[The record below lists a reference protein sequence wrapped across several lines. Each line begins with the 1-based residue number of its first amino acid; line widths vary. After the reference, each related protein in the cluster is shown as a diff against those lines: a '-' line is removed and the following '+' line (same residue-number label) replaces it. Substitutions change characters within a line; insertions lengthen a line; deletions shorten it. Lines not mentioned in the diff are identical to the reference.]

1 MYPGRRKFVK
11 QTGGLIGLLLA
22 AGFVRAEEWNRIAFE
37 GKQLDDVIRGLGGNG
52 AQESAEVVILAPE
65 IAENGAVVPMQIIS
79 KVNKT
84 ESIAIVVEKNPNPLA
99 AHSGWHLAGY
109 SDAREDGADLQRVRI
124 GTCWRQIL
132 LQRQGNQDHAR
143 RVRRLDSSCVYRR
156 QANLPILCAVP
167 LILN

>member
-1 MYPGRRKFVK
+1 MYLGRRKFVK
-11 QTGGLIGLLLA
+11 QTGGLISLLLA

-79 KVNKT
+79 KLNKT

-99 AHSGWHLAGY
+99 ANFTIPDGTLPDIQTRVKMAQTCSVYALVRAGGKFFY
-109 SDAREDGADLQRVRI
+109 NAKVI
-124 GTCWRQIL
+124 KIT
-132 LQRQGNQDHAR
+132 QGG
-143 RVRRLDSSCVYRR
+143 CGG
-156 QANLPILCAVP
+156 
-167 LILN
+167 

>member
-22 AGFVRAEEWNRIAFE
+22 AGFVRTEEWNRIAFE

-79 KVNKT
+79 KLNKT
-84 ESIAIVVEKNPNPLA
+84 ESIAIVVEKNPNPPA
-99 AHSGWHLAGY
+99 ANFSIPDGTLPDIQTRVKMAQTCSVYALVRAGGKFFY
-109 SDAREDGADLQRVRI
+109 SAKEI
-124 GTCWRQIL
+124 KIT
-132 LQRQGNQDHAR
+132 QGG
-143 RVRRLDSSCVYRR
+143 CGG
-156 QANLPILCAVP
+156 
-167 LILN
+167 

>member
-65 IAENGAVVPMQIIS
+65 IAENAAVVPMQIIS
-79 KVNKT
+79 KLNKT

-99 AHSGWHLAGY
+99 ANFSIPDGTLPDIQTRVKMAQTCSVYALVRAGGKFFY
-109 SDAREDGADLQRVRI
+109 SAKEI
-124 GTCWRQIL
+124 KIT
-132 LQRQGNQDHAR
+132 QGG
-143 RVRRLDSSCVYRR
+143 CGG
-156 QANLPILCAVP
+156 
-167 LILN
+167 

>member
-79 KVNKT
+79 KLNKT

-99 AHSGWHLAGY
+99 ANFSIPDGTLPDIQTRVKMAETCSVYALVRAGGKFFY
-109 SDAREDGADLQRVRI
+109 SAKEI
-124 GTCWRQIL
+124 KIT
-132 LQRQGNQDHAR
+132 QGG
-143 RVRRLDSSCVYRR
+143 CGG
-156 QANLPILCAVP
+156 
-167 LILN
+167 

>member
-22 AGFVRAEEWNRIAFE
+22 VGFVRAEEWNRIAFE

-79 KVNKT
+79 KLNKT

-99 AHSGWHLAGY
+99 ANFSIPDGTLPDIQTRVKMAQTCSVYALVRAGGKFFY
-109 SDAREDGADLQRVRI
+109 SAKEI
-124 GTCWRQIL
+124 KIT
-132 LQRQGNQDHAR
+132 QGG
-143 RVRRLDSSCVYRR
+143 CGG
-156 QANLPILCAVP
+156 
-167 LILN
+167 

>member
-22 AGFVRAEEWNRIAFE
+22 AGFVRTEEWNRIAFE

-79 KVNKT
+79 KLNKT

-99 AHSGWHLAGY
+99 ANFTIPDGTLPDIQTRVKMAQTCSVYALVRAGGKFFY
-109 SDAREDGADLQRVRI
+109 NAKEI
-124 GTCWRQIL
+124 KIT
-132 LQRQGNQDHAR
+132 QGG
-143 RVRRLDSSCVYRR
+143 CGG
-156 QANLPILCAVP
+156 
-167 LILN
+167 

>member
-79 KVNKT
+79 KLNKT

-99 AHSGWHLAGY
+99 ANFSIPDGTLPDIQTRVKMAQTCSVYALVRAGGKFFY
-109 SDAREDGADLQRVRI
+109 SAKEI
-124 GTCWRQIL
+124 KIT
-132 LQRQGNQDHAR
+132 QGG
-143 RVRRLDSSCVYRR
+143 CGG
-156 QANLPILCAVP
+156 
-167 LILN
+167 

>member
-79 KVNKT
+79 KLNKT
-84 ESIAIVVEKNPNPLA
+84 KSIAIVVEKNPNPLA
-99 AHSGWHLAGY
+99 ANFTIP
-109 SDAREDGADLQRVRI
+109 DG
-124 GTCWRQIL
+124 
-132 LQRQGNQDHAR
+132 
-143 RVRRLDSSCVYRR
+143 
-156 QANLPILCAVP
+156 NLPDIQTRVKMAQTCSVYALVRAGGKFFYSAKEIKITQGGCGG
-167 LILN
+167 